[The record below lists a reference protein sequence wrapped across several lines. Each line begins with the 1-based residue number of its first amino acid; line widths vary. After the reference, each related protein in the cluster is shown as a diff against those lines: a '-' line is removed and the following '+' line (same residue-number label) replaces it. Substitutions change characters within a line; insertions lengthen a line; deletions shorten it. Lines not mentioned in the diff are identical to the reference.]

1 MRYSNNSSQYE
12 QQTKIIATSAVQ
24 QVTKVEKP
32 CSNLLNL
39 QPNKR
44 KQSGHLLIIKFRFP
58 SRLFPWT
65 DADDLS
71 LESLESFDFFDGL
84 NRLLANER
92 CQAHALQVV
101 LVGHIGEILV
111 GPAAGAE
118 VGAPNTRAVELTYD
132 VYRGAVRAVGGD
144 EVASPDEGQGLV
156 TQLER
161 IHEEGDVVVDELG
174 LQVRVLRGVRL
185 EESGDVDSAHGR
197 EATLHGLLV
206 NDLEQSVLHHE
217 HAHLALRDAGE
228 EALVH
233 KLASSFLSTLEI
245 LPREDGLP
253 LAGGA
258 AGAVDAKLDELAHG
272 VVLGVVVVHLHQLD
286 LVAVLK
292 NNVSKVGAVVLAIQP
307 AQPDALAG

>member
-32 CSNLLNL
+32 HSNLLNL

-44 KQSGHLLIIKFRFP
+44 KTERASTHYQVSFSLP
-58 SRLFPWT
+58 SLSLDRHN
-65 DADDLS
+65 LS

-84 NRLLANER
+84 NRLLANQR

-111 GPAAGAE
+111 GPAAGSE

-132 VYRGAVRAVGGD
+132 VYRGAIGAVGGD

-156 TQLER
+156 TQLEG

-174 LQVRVLRGVRL
+174 LQVRVLRSVRL
-185 EESGDVDSAHGR
+185 EEGGDVDSAHGR

-206 NDLEQSVLHHE
+206 NDLSIVRGYE
-217 HAHLALRDAGE
+217 
-228 EALVH
+228 
-233 KLASSFLSTLEI
+233 
-245 LPREDGLP
+245 
-253 LAGGA
+253 
-258 AGAVDAKLDELAHG
+258 
-272 VVLGVVVVHLHQLD
+272 
-286 LVAVLK
+286 
-292 NNVSKVGAVVLAIQP
+292 
-307 AQPDALAG
+307 